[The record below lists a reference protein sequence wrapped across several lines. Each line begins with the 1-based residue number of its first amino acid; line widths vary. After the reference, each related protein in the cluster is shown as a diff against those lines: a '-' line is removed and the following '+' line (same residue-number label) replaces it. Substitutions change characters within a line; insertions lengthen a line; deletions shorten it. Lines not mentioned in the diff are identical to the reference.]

1 MPRSSNISSH
11 ALVVT
16 FPRSRGVPEWAELFD
31 NHFSPYLQEDFDRL
45 GTSGR
50 IHEEFDRVAERFPER
65 IAVVGSASVSYR
77 ELVDRSWQ
85 AARALEKRG
94 VRPGDI
100 LCIVARNDWLNI
112 AAMLGGMRLGCT
124 CSMVA
129 PHEPPESVAERFENP
144 PIGAPLF
151 VVEQD
156 ALDWLNT
163 YRAIRSEGVDKEVS
177 DELRDDRAAILESMF
192 EEEPRIGS
200 HDVRQ
205 FEQTGSAPAFV
216 FFTSGS
222 TGTPQGVAMSHE
234 FILLDIARQINDL
247 AVRPSD
253 RIDLLFSPNF
263 SAFLAPT
270 FRSLLSGASCWIRS
284 LYPSIPVDLSSW
296 LEDSGITISTMSV
309 SVMRGVFHQFP
320 AGIHWPSLRI
330 LSVGSEPLLASDVAL
345 FQEKSYTKAFLQN
358 AMAATETRTYAQY
371 FLGHGSVVKDP
382 LPIGFPVLGRDIQLI
397 DEHERTVETG
407 QVGQITISSKR
418 LADGYW
424 PIAGEP
430 SFPFRKIDGGIEY
443 HSSDLGYF
451 DSDGI
456 LYFVGRKDSMVKIRG
471 QKVFLNQIE
480 SELQRIPGVVS
491 SFVHKL
497 DRNAASP
504 QIVAWVESKL
514 PMTTLDVRSLLMQ
527 KLSAISMPSMIQIVD
542 EFPRTATGKIDR
554 QRLIQSAAIKSEN
567 APADFVT
574 NGTLTNGDPVLQS
587 VVDALRS
594 IAFNK
599 SPISAETLLDGFEID
614 SIRALEL
621 SVIASR
627 DFGKRITYENIQ
639 CCGTVADLADLIRR
653 APRESILRN
662 IVSAPIGAPRLVL
675 FPSIAGDSHQ
685 FDFLVQQLIGQVAAR
700 TDFGVSIGENNRL
713 KLPTEAPCT
722 IANFADLLIEELASI
737 PSSAPLVLAGH
748 SWGGFIAYELAT
760 KLQLRGRAAEHLML
774 IDTLYRRGIPRNPIA
789 LWRRRIRNFPA
800 WLQEDACQM
809 SVRDWGR
816 ESLKKIRRS
825 LNWFSND
832 SRAPQ
837 GSVYDQQYRA
847 ACAFIPGEYL
857 GKTTVI
863 RARAQSLTRPVFG
876 ALGWERVLRSAPQ
889 VRVIPGN
896 HLSILNARNSTFV
909 AEEILSVLESVRT
922 DKPLS

>member
-1 MPRSSNISSH
+1 MPQSTNIPSQ
-11 ALVVT
+11 ALVAR

-31 NHFSPYLQEDFDRL
+31 NHFTPYLEQDFERL

-50 IHEEFDRVAERFPER
+50 IHEEFDRIAHRFPES
-65 IAVVGSASVSYR
+65 IAVVGSASVTYR
-77 ELVDRSWQ
+77 ELIERSWQ
-85 AARALEKRG
+85 AATALEKRG

-124 CSMVA
+124 CCMVA
-129 PHEPPESVAERFENP
+129 PHEPPKSVAERFESQ
-144 PIGAPLF
+144 PIRAPFF

-156 ALDWLNT
+156 ASDWLNT
-163 YRAIRSEGVDKEVS
+163 YQAIRSEGVDTGVA
-177 DELRDDRAAILESMF
+177 DELSDDRAAILDSIF
-192 EEEPRIGS
+192 EGEPCIGS
-200 HDVRQ
+200 RDVRQ

-253 RIDLLFSPNF
+253 RVDLLFSPNF

-270 FRSLLSGASCWIRS
+270 FRSLLSGASCWVRS
-284 LYPSIPVDLSSW
+284 LYPSIPADLPSW

-309 SVMRGVFHQFP
+309 SVMRGVFRQFP
-320 AGIHWPSLRI
+320 VGVNWPSLRI

-345 FQEKSYTKAFLQN
+345 FHEKCGPKAFLQN

-371 FLGHGSVVKDP
+371 FLGRGSFVKDP

-397 DEHERTVETG
+397 DEHERVVETG
-407 QVGQITISSKR
+407 QIGQITISSKR
-418 LADGYW
+418 LAEGYW
-424 PIAGEP
+424 PIVGEP
-430 SFPFRKIDGGIEY
+430 SFPFRKLDGGIEY
-443 HSSDLGYF
+443 HSSDLGYL

-514 PMTTLDVRSLLMQ
+514 PMTTPEVRSLLMQ
-527 KLSAISMPSMIQIVD
+527 RLSAISMPSMIQIVD

-554 QRLIQSAAIKSEN
+554 QKLIQSAAIESEN
-567 APADFVT
+567 APSDFVT
-574 NGTLTNGDPVLQS
+574 YGTLKDGDPVLKS
-587 VVDALRS
+587 ILKALRS
-594 IAFNK
+594 IAFTK
-599 SPISAETLLDGFEID
+599 SVISPETLLDSLEID

-639 CCGTVADLADLIRR
+639 YCGTVGDLADLIRR
-653 APRESILRN
+653 APTESILRN
-662 IVSAPIGAPRLVL
+662 LVSAPIGAPRLVL
-675 FPSIAGDSHQ
+675 FPSIAADSHS
-685 FDFLVQQLIGQVAAR
+685 FDSLVQQLIGQVAAG
-700 TDFGVSIGENNRL
+700 TEFGVSIGENNRL
-713 KLPTEAPCT
+713 KLPTDAPCT

-760 KLQLRGRAAEHLML
+760 KLEFRGRAAEHLML
-774 IDTLYRRGIPRNPIA
+774 IDTVYRKGIPRNPIA
-789 LWRRRIRNFPA
+789 LWRRRISNFPA

-809 SVRDWGR
+809 SAEDWRR

-825 LNWFSND
+825 LNWFGND
-832 SRAPQ
+832 ARAPQ

-847 ACAFIPGEYL
+847 ACAYTPREYS
-857 GKTTVI
+857 GKTTLI

-876 ALGWERVLRSAPQ
+876 ALGWETVLRSPPK

-896 HLSILNARNSTFV
+896 HLSILNARNSAFV
-909 AEEILSVLESVRT
+909 TEVILSVLESVRT
-922 DKPLS
+922 DEPLS